1 MTDLVAEALCRK
13 DYPAIEKCLRRNFE
27 LRCEVCSATVSAKNR
42 RMVDLAESLGAAA
55 KLTGSGGAII
65 GIYHDEKHFT
75 ALKKL
80 FNSNQIEIVKPN
92 IVTGGVVQAD
102 W

>member
-1 MTDLVAEALCRK
+1 MLYKR
-13 DYPAIEKCLRRNFE
+13 DYTTVEKCLRRNFE
-27 LRCEVCSATVSAKNR
+27 LRCEVCSSTVSAKNR
-42 RMVDLAESLGAAA
+42 RMVELANSLGAAA

-65 GIYHDEKHFT
+65 GIYHDNKHFE

-80 FNSNQIEIVKPN
+80 FKDNQIEIVKPH
-92 IVTGGVVQAD
+92 IVTGGVKESA